1 MNPNELRV
9 TGREL
14 QVFVKNVTRKEEEK
28 DVFLHRGSQRKAGV
42 VTIRGSVA
50 CSLSAGVLRG
60 RVPGTLRERWWGDP
74 G

>member
-28 DVFLHRGSQRKAGV
+28 DVTSDAEGVRKMKSIPGSK
-42 VTIRGSVA
+42 S
-50 CSLSAGVLRG
+50 
-60 RVPGTLRERWWGDP
+60 EEDY
-74 G
+74 